1 MLELLKY
8 SVVASVNCTVLIWSD
23 TDVETEVDSDAADD
37 VDFSIA
43 AVDMFLSCVVLDTDT
58 VLVLDIVDV
67 DVSDN
72 NISVVN
78 GRVSEIVTVV

>member
-8 SVVASVNCTVLIWSD
+8 SVVASVNCTVLTWSD